1 MLSRRTFCTV
11 LPAVGSIAALELRAQ
26 QLQKVTVSYPTR
38 SAASWPLFI
47 AKEGGYYAKN
57 GLDTDLKFGAHPT
70 GIAMIVSGEAVM
82 TNYSLE
88 TAMQASA
95 RDGSLAVYG
104 SPLNQAVF
112 ALVAQKNITRVQD
125 LKGKTIGVTAIG
137 DAPSNYATALIGKHG
152 LKARDVNWI
161 ALGGDANGRAA
172 ALVSGRVQATMLTA
186 PTYFKLEAEGFRVVA
201 NMSDHADL
209 FASTVYLMKKATV
222 TQNPRLPEQLIK
234 SHAEAIKR
242 FYDDKAFAIKAYQ
255 VYDPQSDADV
265 GRFYDIHKKGNLF
278 ERIPYVLGGAIQSVV
293 AQQTDPQM
301 ADLMKKFDFRQVV
314 NNTVID
320 RLIKEGYFEQLY
332 GAGIKPEEERKA
344 KLAFK

>member
-1 MLSRRTFCTV
+1 MLSRRGFCAV
-11 LPAVGSIAALELRAQ
+11 LPAMGGIAAAGLRAQ
-26 QLQKVTVSYPTR
+26 QLQKVTVSFPTR

-57 GLDTDLKFGAHPT
+57 GLDADLKFGAHPT
-70 GIAMIVSGEAVM
+70 GIAMIVAGEAVM

-88 TAMQASA
+88 TAMQASS

-112 ALVAQKNITRVQD
+112 ALIAQKNFTRVQD
-125 LKGKTIGVTAIG
+125 LKGKRIGITQIG
-137 DAPSNYATALIGKHG
+137 DAPSNYATALLGKYG
-152 LKARDVNWI
+152 LKARDVNWV
-161 ALGGDANGRAA
+161 ALGTDANGRAA
-172 ALVSGRVQATMLTA
+172 ALVSGRVEATMLTA
-186 PTYFKLEAEGFRVVA
+186 PTYFKLEEQGFKVVA
-201 NMSDHADL
+201 NMSDHPDL

-242 FYDDKAFAIKAYQ
+242 FYDDKPFAIKAYQ
-255 VYDPQSDADV
+255 AYDPQSDADV

-278 ERIPYVLGGAIQSVV
+278 ERIPYVLRGAIESVV

-301 ADLMKKFDFRQVV
+301 ADLMKRFDFRQVV
-314 NNTVID
+314 NNSVVE
-320 RLIKEGYFEQLY
+320 RLVKEGYFEQLY
-332 GAGIKPEEERKA
+332 GAGVKAEEDRRA